1 MDIINEIVTPNP
13 AIQLWPR
20 QAQESGNCIE
30 CPAEIPRCSCKKN
43 QVCVQVPRLCNV
55 CATVRCD
62 TVSGGSGGLNPGVIA
77 GPVVG
82 AVIVAASLCLF
93 WWLRRKKRRDLAR
106 LEDLADRARKGES
119 SAFHLSNSGSPS
131 TSRHQSAQFGARSS
145 TSNGSQSSS
154 QRLPNAPVEHE
165 YRDANGNTVRV
176 YGKRGAINADPNHPD
191 NGGSGDPFGDHASLS
206 TDRAESGHSTNVVPI
221 HFVPGQDSP
230 TARAGQPSNAAQQ
243 AAAARTLDQA
253 RQNLWRP
260 RAPPPRPARAPDL
273 DLRLNP
279 MQQAD
284 HNQLLADGS
293 SSRDSFR
300 SGISVTPSFLSGA
313 TGDLHIDVP
322 KIMTRQAVQVG
333 RLQAAEM
340 VQFGVQ
346 QPVSFGT
353 QQTVSEET
361 TSSTGSD
368 PFTERHAEMLNLTP
382 PNSATPHAGGVPAQS
397 STSLASRAFDDEGN
411 VSQPSPTDLRFSM
424 GSLAYDRASVSTQ
437 GTSNH
442 NHGRFLSPQDQPPV
456 PSLPAGYE
464 RQRLQSMSSYKSTG
478 NDSLLGSFP
487 MIPPASGGTNASN
500 TDLSSPQ
507 TGSAPPTAFKATP
520 GAGAGTAPGGR
531 PLTTASAHSL
541 ADSFLG
547 RFPFVPPNVD
557 ADGSS
562 RASEQAHPSRL
573 TLGMSNVSGL
583 GGFEFSFDRSGSSG
597 DEAPPLPTGQRNA
610 ETATASAASAAP
622 PSPAQ
627 RASKD

>member
-1 MDIINEIVTPNP
+1 M
-13 AIQLWPR
+13 
-20 QAQESGNCIE
+20 
-30 CPAEIPRCSCKKN
+30 
-43 QVCVQVPRLCNV
+43 
-55 CATVRCD
+55 
-62 TVSGGSGGLNPGVIA
+62 
-77 GPVVG
+77 
-82 AVIVAASLCLF
+82 IVAASLCLF

-119 SAFHLSNSGSPS
+119 SAFHLSNSGSPA
-131 TSRHQSAQFGARSS
+131 TSRHHSTQFGARSP

-206 TDRAESGHSTNVVPI
+206 TDRADSGHSTNIVPI
-221 HFVPGQDSP
+221 HFVAGHDSP
-230 TARAGQPSNAAQQ
+230 TARAGMPSNAAQQ

-273 DLRLNP
+273 DLRLNST
-279 MQQAD
+279 QQAD
-284 HNQLLADGS
+284 HQQLLAEGG

-313 TGDLHIDVP
+313 TGDLHVDVP

-333 RLQAAEM
+333 RLQTAEM
-340 VQFGVQ
+340 VQFGIPH
-346 QPVSFGT
+346 PVSFGT
-353 QQTVSEET
+353 EQAASEET

-368 PFTERHAEMLNLTP
+368 PFTERHAEMLNSTP
-382 PNSATPHAGGVPAQS
+382 PSSATPHAGGVPAQS

-437 GTSNH
+437 GTT
-442 NHGRFLSPQDQPPV
+442 NHGHGQFLSPQDQPPV
-456 PSLPAGYE
+456 PNLPAGYD
-464 RQRLQSMSSYKSTG
+464 RQRLQSMSSYKSIG

-487 MIPPASGGTNASN
+487 MIPPASRGANASN
-500 TDLSSPQ
+500 TDLVSTQ
-507 TGSAPPTAFKATP
+507 TGSAPPTSFKATTSS
-520 GAGAGTAPGGR
+520 AGAGVAPGGR
-531 PLTTASAHSL
+531 PLTTTSTHSL

-547 RFPFVPPNVD
+547 SFPFVPPNVA

-562 RASEQAHPSRL
+562 RASEQAHASRL

-583 GGFEFSFDRSGSSG
+583 GGFEFSFDRSGSG
-597 DEAPPLPTGQRNA
+597 TDEVPPLPTASRNTD
-610 ETATASAASAAP
+610 TAAGSASSGAPASHV
-622 PSPAQ
+622 Q
-627 RASKD
+627 RASKE

>member
-1 MDIINEIVTPNP
+1 
-13 AIQLWPR
+13 
-20 QAQESGNCIE
+20 
-30 CPAEIPRCSCKKN
+30 
-43 QVCVQVPRLCNV
+43 
-55 CATVRCD
+55 
-62 TVSGGSGGLNPGVIA
+62 VIL
-77 GPVVG
+77 
-82 AVIVAASLCLF
+82 AASLCLF
-93 WWLRRKKRRDLAR
+93 WWLRRKKKRDLAR

-119 SAFHLSNSGSPS
+119 SAFHLSHPGSPS
-131 TSRHQSAQFGARSS
+131 TSRHQSAQLGAHSP
-145 TSNGSQSSS
+145 TSGGSRSSS

-230 TARAGQPSNAAQQ
+230 AARASQPANAAQQ

-273 DLRLNP
+273 DLRLNSS
-279 MQQAD
+279 QQAD
-284 HNQLLADGS
+284 HNQLLSEGG

-340 VQFGVQ
+340 VQFGVP

-382 PNSATPHAGGVPAQS
+382 PSTASPHSGGMSAQS

-456 PSLPAGYE
+456 PSIPAGYD
-464 RQRLQSMSSYKSTG
+464 RQRFQSMSSYKSTG

-487 MIPPASGGTNASN
+487 MIPPASGGANASN

-507 TGSAPPTAFKATP
+507 TGSAPPPTAFKATP
-520 GAGAGTAPGGR
+520 GAGAGAAPGGR
-531 PLTTASAHSL
+531 PLTATSAHSL

-562 RASEQAHPSRL
+562 RTSGQAHPSRL

-583 GGFEFSFDRSGSSG
+583 GGFEFSFDRSGSG
-597 DEAPPLPTGQRNA
+597 GEEIPPLPTQSRN
-610 ETATASAASAAP
+610 TQAAAGSAAP
-622 PSPAQ
+622 AAPQSPAPG
-627 RASKD
+627 APKE